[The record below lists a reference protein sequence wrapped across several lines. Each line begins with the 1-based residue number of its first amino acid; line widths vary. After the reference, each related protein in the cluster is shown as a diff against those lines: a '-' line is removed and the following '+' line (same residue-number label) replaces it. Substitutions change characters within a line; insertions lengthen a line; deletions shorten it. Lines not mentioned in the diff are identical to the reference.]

1 MKERLTGENKCDHN
15 QQAQSEASTLRKT
28 QQRNQQAPR
37 KTPLKSSQARRSQQL
52 RQRINERKAKV
63 KPPNRELWCLL
74 VCAYYFGA
82 LYFNSYIFSL
92 DYSADGGGVLLSHG
106 QWEMYFFNACIVALS
121 GLVFIAFMPGRA
133 TIGEK
138 IYSVTY
144 FISLVM
150 SALLYDD
157 FTNGWW
163 FLNELDIVMQ
173 YGMTVVLGLISGWY
187 LCRLLRFC
195 YAYLVSSH

>member
-1 MKERLTGENKCDHN
+1 MSERLTGESKCDHN
-15 QQAQSEASTLRKT
+15 QQAQNVNQSTPQKT
-28 QQRNQQAPR
+28 PPR
-37 KTPLKSSQARRSQQL
+37 KSRARKSHQLK
-52 RQRINERKAKV
+52 QRTNERKAKV
-63 KPPNRELWCLL
+63 KLPNRELWCLI

-82 LYFNSYIFSL
+82 LYFNSYVFSL
-92 DYSADGGGVLLSHG
+92 DYSADGGGVALSHV

-133 TIGEK
+133 TAGEK

-144 FISLVM
+144 FVSLVM

-163 FLNELDIVMQ
+163 FLNELDMVMQ
-173 YGMTVVLGLISGWY
+173 YGITAVLGLTSGWY

-195 YAYLVSSH
+195 YA